1 MNETSNKRPVMVG
14 IFVFTG
20 LLFLVAGILM
30 IGNLHE
36 TFKKKMKIVTLFD
49 DVNGLQTGNN
59 IWFSGVK
66 IGTVSSLRFYGKS
79 QVEVSM
85 KIETKAQQYIRKD
98 AKVKIGTDGLIGNK
112 ILVIYGG
119 SARSEEVQEGDT
131 LGVEKTFSSDDVMN
145 TLQDNN
151 KNLLA
156 ITNDFKNISRKLNSG
171 EGTIGKFL
179 NNNSVYENMD
189 AATASLQHASSKA
202 QQMVN
207 SLADFS
213 SGLNKKGTLANELV
227 TDTTV
232 FNSVKSSVLQLQQIS
247 DTANVLMNAL
257 KESAGNSKTSVGVL
271 LNDEEAGAHLKEI
284 IKNLDNSSKKLDED
298 LEAAQHNFLLRGFF
312 KKKAKEA
319 KHDSTMK

>member
-1 MNETSNKRPVMVG
+1 
-14 IFVFTG
+14 
-20 LLFLVAGILM
+20 
-30 IGNLHE
+30 
-36 TFKKKMKIVTLFD
+36 
-49 DVNGLQTGNN
+49 
-59 IWFSGVK
+59 
-66 IGTVSSLRFYGKS
+66 
-79 QVEVSM
+79 
-85 KIETKAQQYIRKD
+85 
-98 AKVKIGTDGLIGNK
+98 
-112 ILVIYGG
+112 
-119 SARSEEVQEGDT
+119 
-131 LGVEKTFSSDDVMN
+131 FSSDDVMN

-189 AATASLQHASSKA
+189 AATTSLQHASAKA
-202 QQMVN
+202 QQMVS

-213 SGLNKKGTLANELV
+213 SGLNKKGTLVNELV

-232 FNSVKSSVLQLQQIS
+232 FNSVKSSALQLQQLT
-247 DTANVLMNAL
+247 DTANVLMNTL

-284 IKNLDNSSKKLDED
+284 IKNLDSGSKKLDED

-312 KKKAKEA
+312 KRKAKEA
-319 KHDSTMK
+319 KRDSTMK